1 MYEKTK
7 KLVSHLFFPDL
18 ITAAVTGSILLMD
31 RGVSAEVV
39 TASVIFAS
47 YFYLALLEQLFPLH
61 REWLGSHGDVGT
73 DAALGATNAVI
84 NFGFQ
89 PLILAG
95 AAGVA
100 AWLSAWIGIG
110 LWPDGWPL
118 IVQLVPALLLGELV
132 EYSVHR
138 SMHEVP
144 WLWRFHA
151 PHHSSTRLY
160 WLNAVRFHP
169 VDVLLIGPSKL
180 IPLVLLGAGGDVM
193 ALVLIFAAVHGSCQH
208 ANIPCRIGPLNWIFS
223 MAELHRWHHSPVL
236 AEANHNYG
244 GNLIFWDIVFGTRW
258 MPKDREPPVGIGIES
273 LPDFPKRYSEL
284 MLAPFRW
291 KRVLAEASPSPSP
304 SLED

>member
-1 MYEKTK
+1 MAA
-7 KLVSHLFFPDL
+7 LFFPIL
-18 ITAAVTGSILLMD
+18 ITGSIGGSILLMD
-31 RGVSAEVV
+31 RGLSAESV
-39 TASVIFAS
+39 TAIVIFLS
-47 YFYLALLEQLFPLH
+47 YIYLATLEQIFPLH
-61 REWLGSHGDVGT
+61 REWLGSHGDIGT
-73 DAALGATNAVI
+73 DAALGATNAVV

-100 AWLSAWIGIG
+100 TWMSTHWGSNI
-110 LWPDGWPL
+110 WPNQWPL
-118 IVQLVPALLLGELV
+118 IVQLLPALLLGELV
-132 EYSVHR
+132 EYTVHR

-151 PHHSSTRLY
+151 PHHSATRLY

-180 IPLVLLGAGGDVM
+180 IPLVILGADGPVM
-193 ALVLIFAAVHGSCQH
+193 ALVLIFAAVHGSSQH

-223 MAELHRWHHSPVL
+223 MAELHRWHHSPVV

-258 MPKDREPPVGIGIES
+258 LPKDRQPPVETGIED
-273 LPDFPKRYSEL
+273 LPNFPSSYLGL
-284 MLAPFRW
+284 MSAPFRW
-291 KRVLAEASPSPSP
+291 KHVKQTGGASQPNS
-304 SLED
+304 